1 MANPNTPERLN
12 VPLQD
17 KYGFFYPLTTYDQI
31 IMPDGISRW
40 NGTFNMPDIINADT
54 LNGLSADKYALTEH
68 DHNYTTIED
77 VQKAINDALNNISI
91 ATGVAF

>member
-1 MANPNTPERLN
+1 MPEYKKLQTPLTDGES
-12 VPLQD
+12 
-17 KYGFFYPLTTYDQI
+17 FYYPVTTYDQI

-40 NGTFNMPDIINADT
+40 DGTFNMPEIINADM

>member
-1 MANPNTPERLN
+1 MSNETMPERLN
-12 VPLQD
+12 TPLRNKD
-17 KYGFFYPLTTYDQI
+17 KTFYPLTMYNQI

-54 LNGLSADKYALTEH
+54 LGGIPADKYALTE
-68 DHNYTTIED
+68 D
-77 VQKAINDALNNISI
+77 VQKAIDDALNNISI